1 LTYSNQELL
10 NLKDLYQK
18 QSEEYNSFRKEYAK
32 MEEALKNQGM
42 LKDDLLKLSQVLNVK
57 IQEAEEWKSRADQK
71 DNELKERHANTSENE
86 KRLLAL
92 MDDND
97 RLVNVLKIKMEE
109 NIKMSQI
116 INNMQGKNYELNS
129 WKEKHHAL
137 SDEVDRLN
145 QVVNEKNNIIEDM
158 TSKFKI
164 LVEKVKKDEMK
175 NSQFLEEMKKTMAVS
190 NQ

>member
-1 LTYSNQELL
+1 
-10 NLKDLYQK
+10 
-18 QSEEYNSFRKEYAK
+18 